1 MKRNHFIY
9 NIVLMAVMGIGM
21 TSCDDY
27 LTIYPQDRII
37 EENFWE
43 DRNDLEGVR
52 YAAYAQ
58 LGSQIEK
65 LIIWGDMRSDAYII
79 NPQSNSY
86 QSSRS
91 SYKKI
96 LEAQLD
102 STMSEYKWGG
112 VYTAINFC
120 NKVLQN
126 GEDVL
131 ARDAQF
137 TTTEW
142 IQMKAEVTALR
153 ALCYFYLI
161 RSFKDIA
168 YSNQVINSDVE
179 TLQFEPTKQLEV
191 LNTLINDVE
200 AVKGQAR
207 NRYTDNR
214 DTKGLMTNT
223 AIYALLADMY
233 LWRSALL
240 EGRTGDKTA
249 GHADAQKVLDY
260 GQASIDALFLQNQ
273 QISASS
279 GNATGLTF
287 KDFGCAAYVN
297 NVQLIANE
305 DMKGNYNANQ
315 SVSVPSY
322 SLIFNTGNS
331 VESMFELQFNSSD
344 YQKNQVGDDIGTTKT
359 EVVNYFFGQSSY
371 THLGANDQAFL
382 IAEGNSTDKFN
393 KDCRTW
399 YSCNNNFS
407 GSGSTS
413 SSSPYYNFKWNLS
426 TFAKSGDNVLPKTT
440 WSQATDVG
448 YQNWIFYRL
457 TDVLLMMAEAHAVL
471 STADDDT
478 HIQAARA
485 IIDAVHKR
493 SHLDQ
498 DAATARIT
506 KDGDKDR
513 DRLLELVMN
522 ERLLELAGEG
532 KRWFDLVR
540 YAERIG
546 GGSSPD
552 PRESEVMDGSE
563 GLNKMI
569 DLFMAKG
576 NSSFVNTWKSRMKN
590 RWGLY
595 SPIHYVEMQANGEV
609 SAGVYR
615 FPQNP
620 VWNRDQAW

>member
-9 NIVLMAVMGIGM
+9 NIVLMAVMGIGL

-58 LGSQIEK
+58 LGQQMQK
-65 LIIWGDMRSDAYII
+65 LIIWGDLRSDAYTL
-79 NPQSNSY
+79 NPQSNSN
-86 QSSRS
+86 QGSRS
-91 SYKKI
+91 QYNKI

-102 STMSEYKWGG
+102 STMTQYEWGG

-142 IQMKAEVTALR
+142 LQMKAEVTALR

-168 YSNQVINSDVE
+168 YSNQVINSDAE

-191 LNTLINDVE
+191 LNILINDVE
-200 AVKGQAR
+200 AIKGQAR

-214 DTKGLMTNT
+214 DTKGLITNT

-240 EGRTGDKTA
+240 EGRSRVGSYDPTVIITA
-249 GHADAQKVLDY
+249 GHADAQKVLEY
-260 GQASIDALFLQNQ
+260 GQAAIDALFLQNQ
-273 QISASS
+273 QISASTGTAS
-279 GNATGLTF
+279 GLTY

-315 SVSVPSY
+315 TVSVPSY
-322 SLIFNTGNS
+322 RQIFYNGNS
-331 VESMFELQFNSSD
+331 VESMFELQFSQSD
-344 YQKNQVGDDIGTTKT
+344 YRNNGYFVTH
-359 EVVNYFFGQSSY
+359 FFGQSTT
-371 THLGANDQAFL
+371 THLGANNTAFL

-407 GSGSTS
+407 GTSSTS
-413 SSSPYYNFKWNLS
+413 TSSPYYNFKWS
-426 TFAKSGDNVLPKTT
+426 QSSFAKSSDNVLPKTT
-440 WSQATDVG
+440 WSEGSEVG
-448 YQNWIFYRL
+448 YQNWIFYRV

-471 STADDDT
+471 STADDDD
-478 HIQAARA
+478 HIKAARA

-493 SHLDQ
+493 SHIDQ
-498 DAATARIT
+498 DATTARLT
-506 KDGDKDR
+506 RDADKSR
-513 DRLLELVMN
+513 DKLLELVMD

-552 PRESEVMDGSE
+552 PREPEIMDGSE
-563 GLNKMI
+563 GLEKMI
-569 DLFMAKG
+569 DLFMAQG
-576 NSSFVNTWKSRMKN
+576 NTAFVNTWKSRMKN

-620 VWNRDQAW
+620 VWNRDQSW

>member
-1 MKRNHFIY
+1 MKRIHFIY
-9 NIVLMAVMGIGM
+9 NIVLMAVMGIGL
-21 TSCDDY
+21 TACDDY

-52 YAAYAQ
+52 YAAYTQ
-58 LGSQIEK
+58 LGQQIQK
-65 LIIWGDMRSDAYII
+65 LIIWGDMRSDAYVI
-79 NPQSNSY
+79 NPQSNSS
-86 QSSRS
+86 QGSRS
-91 SYKKI
+91 LYTKI

-102 STMSEYKWGG
+102 STMSCYQWGG

-137 TTTEW
+137 TRTEW
-142 IQMKAEVTALR
+142 NQMRAEVIALR

-168 YSNQVINSDVE
+168 YSNQIINSDAEV
-179 TLQFEPTKQLEV
+179 LQFAPTKQLEV
-191 LNTLINDVE
+191 LNILINDVE
-200 AVKGQAR
+200 SIKGQAR

-240 EGRTGDKTA
+240 EGRSNPASPVAGAINTA

-260 GQASIDALFLQNQ
+260 GQAAIDALFLQNQ
-273 QISASS
+273 QINASTGS
-279 GNATGLTF
+279 ATGLTY

-297 NVQLIANE
+297 HVELIANE
-305 DMKGNYNANQ
+305 QMKGNYNANTTVQ
-315 SVSVPSY
+315 VPSY
-322 SLIFNTGNS
+322 QQIFYNGNS
-331 VESMFELQFNSSD
+331 VESMFELQFSQSD
-344 YQKNQVGDDIGTTKT
+344 YRKNGGYVTH
-359 EVVNYFFGQSSY
+359 FWGQSSG
-371 THLGANDQAFL
+371 THLGANNTAFL

-407 GSGSTS
+407 GTSSTS
-413 SSSPYYNFKWNLS
+413 NSSPYYNFKWSQS
-426 TFAKSGDNVLPKTT
+426 TFAKAGDNVLPKTT
-440 WSQATDVG
+440 WSEASEVS
-448 YQNWIFYRL
+448 YKNWIFYRL

-493 SHLDQ
+493 SHIDQ
-498 DAATARIT
+498 EATSARLT
-506 KDGDKDR
+506 KDSDKSR
-513 DRLLELVMN
+513 DRLLELVMD

-546 GGSSPD
+546 GGTSSD
-552 PRESEVMDGSE
+552 PREPEILDGSV
-563 GLNKMI
+563 GLEKMI
-569 DLFMAKG
+569 DLFMAQG
-576 NSSFVNTWKSRMKN
+576 NSAFVSTWKSRMKN

-595 SPIHYVEMQANGEV
+595 SPIHYVEQQANGEV

-620 VWNRDQAW
+620 VWNRDQSW